1 MPLLLGCGDTQRKSA
16 DFQLDVHGAN
26 WTDTDRV
33 RVCVEGLA
41 VFESALGH
49 GRVAVGAL
57 PPAAVLTVSV
67 DLLDGETSMGGVGPI
82 QLTADQPRAQLD
94 WQPCI
99 EGECIPC
106 TLGVEPES
114 GTESVH
120 SVLAIRFADD

>member
-1 MPLLLGCGDTQRKSA
+1 MVSRVSLALIPLLLGCGDTQRKSA
-16 DFQLDVHGAN
+16 DFQVDVHGAN

-57 PPAAVLTVSV
+57 PPAAVLTVYV

-82 QLTADQPRAQLD
+82 ELTAD
-94 WQPCI
+94 
-99 EGECIPC
+99 
-106 TLGVEPES
+106 
-114 GTESVH
+114 
-120 SVLAIRFADD
+120 